1 MSFLELLIFIG
12 FLKQTCTEMLD
23 INDDDEERNYIEYYF
38 HLGYKYEDIVKLL
51 GIYHGVSMT
60 VRTLKRKLQKYN
72 LKKKN
77 VNTDEQEL
85 RTIIQQEI
93 EGAGRLAGY
102 RKIWHVL
109 RIKHHIHAPR
119 KVVADIVHDLDP
131 EASRARKGNR
141 LKRRKYMSFGP
152 NHCWHIDGK
161 TIC

>member
-1 MSFLELLIFIG
+1 MI
-12 FLKQTCTEMLD
+12 
-23 INDDDEERNYIEYYF
+23 INYDDEERNYIEYYF

-60 VRTLKRKLQKYN
+60 VQTLKRKLQKYN

-141 LKRRKYMSFGP
+141 LKRRKYMSYGP

>member
-60 VRTLKRKLQKYN
+60 VRTLRRKLQKYN